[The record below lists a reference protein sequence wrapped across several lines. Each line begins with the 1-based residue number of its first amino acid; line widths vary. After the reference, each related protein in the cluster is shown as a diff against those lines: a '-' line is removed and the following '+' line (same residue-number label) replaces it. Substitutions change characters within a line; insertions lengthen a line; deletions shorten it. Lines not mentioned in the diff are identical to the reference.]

1 MSSAVVT
8 GAAQGIGRA
17 VAARLR
23 ADGYAVVA
31 LDLDEDA
38 LHDSADELGLVP
50 VCGDV
55 GDWSAHVRAADAAEE
70 AGTLTAWVNNAGANL
85 GGPAH
90 TVTPREIDACL
101 RVNQLGATFGTA
113 IAVRRMLPQRR
124 GAIVNVSSL
133 QAVAAFPAFYA
144 YQAAKAAVAML
155 TRGVAV
161 DYGPLGIRCNCVLP
175 GPVET
180 PMMLAGVTDE
190 YPLERVRADAAELSP
205 LGRVCQPDEVAE
217 VVAFLLS
224 DRAAFVTGAHVA
236 VDGGASARC
245 RAYPAITVPTA
256 P

>member
-1 MSSAVVT
+1 VSSAVVT
-8 GAAQGIGRA
+8 GAARGIGRA

-23 ADGYAVVA
+23 SDGYAVVA
-31 LDLDEDA
+31 LDADEEA
-38 LHDSADELGLVP
+38 LQETADELGLAP

-55 GDWSAHVRAADAAEE
+55 GDWAAHVRAADAAEE

-90 TVTPREIDACL
+90 AVTPEEIDACL

-113 IAVRRMLPQRR
+113 IAVRRMLPNRA

-155 TRGVAV
+155 TKGVAV
-161 DYGPLGIRCNCVLP
+161 DFGPLGIRCNCVLP

-180 PMMLAGVTDE
+180 PMMLAGVTDD
-190 YPLERVRADAAELSP
+190 YPLERVRADAAALAP
-205 LGRVCQPDEVAE
+205 LQRVCQPDEVAE
-217 VVAFLLS
+217 VVAFLVS
-224 DRAAFVTGAHVA
+224 DRASFVTGAQVP

-245 RAYPAITVPTA
+245 FAYPALTTP
-256 P
+256 